1 LKFFTNKMMRALRIP
16 SSYLPTGPDDGTSAY
31 QDGKVGTAF
40 IQEFRFNK
48 YCQRIQ
54 GLIAPRFDEEFKLFL
69 KFKGIEIDASTFD
82 LRFLPP
88 QNFAAYRETELNAS
102 RAQVFTQLAEIP
114 FLSRR
119 FVLSKY
125 LGLEEDEIVENE
137 EMWLEENPDKHDD
150 AGMGT
155 DDMMNAGSAGGIGTN
170 ELGAVGVQPPAEGG
184 EELPPEGGEE
194 GGPPP
199 EGAPQ

>member
-1 LKFFTNKMMRALRIP
+1 M
-16 SSYLPTGPDDGTSAY
+16 
-31 QDGKVGTAF
+31 
-40 IQEFRFNK
+40 
-48 YCQRIQ
+48 
-54 GLIAPRFDEEFKLFL
+54 
-69 KFKGIEIDASTFD
+69 
-82 LRFLPP
+82 
-88 QNFAAYRETELNAS
+88 
-102 RAQVFTQLAEIP
+102 FTQLAEIP